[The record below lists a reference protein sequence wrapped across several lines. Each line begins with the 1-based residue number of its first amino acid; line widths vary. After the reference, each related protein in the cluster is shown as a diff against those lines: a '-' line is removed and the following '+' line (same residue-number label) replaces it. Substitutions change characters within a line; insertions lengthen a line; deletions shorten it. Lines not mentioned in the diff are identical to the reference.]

1 MRTKAIIAAALLAT
15 AGTAAAAPVATTYIC
30 NDGTFIHLNEQN
42 GRLTASWRGA
52 DIPVTKIETGKLT
65 ASLNGEQG
73 SSTPQLV
80 VGYNTT
86 PNPIAMIT
94 TIVNGSMNSQ
104 SCKPDTASKH
114 IDL

>member
-1 MRTKAIIAAALLAT
+1 MKTKAIIAAAILAT

-52 DIPVTKIETGKLT
+52 DIPVTKIETG
-65 ASLNGEQG
+65 NGEQG
-73 SSTPQLV
+73 SSTLQLV

-86 PNPIAMIT
+86 PNPIAIIT
-94 TIVNGSMNSQ
+94 TVVNGSMNSQ

>member
-42 GRLTASWRGA
+42 GRLTASWHGA
-52 DIPVTKIETGKLT
+52 ETSKLT

-73 SSTPQLV
+73 SSTLQLV